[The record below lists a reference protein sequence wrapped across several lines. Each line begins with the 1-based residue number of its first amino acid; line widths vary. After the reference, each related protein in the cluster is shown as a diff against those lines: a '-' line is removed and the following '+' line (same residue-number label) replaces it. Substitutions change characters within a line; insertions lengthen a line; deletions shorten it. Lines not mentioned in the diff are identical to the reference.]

1 MYGLYYR
8 ALALFNEIQCI
19 YILGSPAWNVPTMT
33 DCFKSSYQMT
43 LCSHDNQF
51 YVFPCTL
58 YHQYR
63 NEFSCIVIVLTVQRG
78 DCVFFRIK
86 KETKPHYVIGTEAF
100 LTLCLYILTTRKRK
114 QISIEP
120 RRMNQCNVIF
130 NHSYISCNFVY
141 LFMMINITISIRI
154 NTHLS
159 EYKGA
164 YLYIY
169 CYTYVFS
176 MTETAWFRFFT
187 GKNTECGRH
196 CGESKWKQPL
206 SFFILFPVY
215 Y

>member
-1 MYGLYYR
+1 M
-8 ALALFNEIQCI
+8 
-19 YILGSPAWNVPTMT
+19 
-33 DCFKSSYQMT
+33 
-43 LCSHDNQF
+43 
-51 YVFPCTL
+51 
-58 YHQYR
+58 
-63 NEFSCIVIVLTVQRG
+63 
-78 DCVFFRIK
+78 FFRIK

-164 YLYIY
+164 YLYILL
-169 CYTYVFS
+169 YVRVQHDGNGLVSIFYGEK
-176 MTETAWFRFFT
+176 TQNVVDVV
-187 GKNTECGRH
+187 GKVNGSNLCHFLFCFQFIIEYHPHVLVSCKTLCKKWSYMSTMQPRH
-196 CGESKWKQPL
+196 
-206 SFFILFPVY
+206 IHNI
-215 Y
+215 